1 MIYNT
6 VCPRNCYSSC
16 GMQVKVENGKITDI
30 TAHPDNRATHM
41 GVCLKGLSYINRA
54 VAPNRIVEP
63 LQYNAQSKH
72 FEPISW
78 DQALDTIASKI
89 AKYKAESGPHSIFY
103 YAASGMGGQLNSLA
117 TAFWKLVGGATTL
130 YGNLCWPAGL
140 EATRLTLGDNKH
152 NAPWD
157 LENAKLIVIWG
168 KNPAETNVQEMVFI
182 QNAIEKGAKVVVI
195 DPRRTETADKADSL
209 YLIRPGSDAALAL
222 AIAHVLIN
230 QQLIDLRFIE
240 KYVHGFD
247 AFKQLVKAWTPERA
261 QEITHIPADEIIKLA
276 QLIGSIKP
284 MSLLAG
290 YGMQRYSNGG
300 QTLRALMALCALTG
314 NIGKPGAGWRYA
326 NLQSYVFDAVKEPLN
341 YYPTADASPFRRA
354 VSIARLGEDMLK
366 LHSPTLRMAWV
377 ERGNPL
383 TQNPDTNKV
392 KEAFEKLEFR
402 VVVEEFM
409 TDTAQ
414 AADIVLPAKNMFEQ
428 TDLVTSYWHP
438 YIQLRQKVLDTAGQ
452 CKPESEIWYL
462 LATKLGFSH
471 DEIIKSIPAPGE
483 KNTEAFLRAKLE
495 KAGGL
500 SWEALKEGPCLPKS
514 HQEIAFEDLVFNT
527 PSGKIELWSNEATTR
542 WKTNELPSF
551 EELEELKDDE
561 IEAYPLF
568 LLTPC
573 TKNRIHSQFGN
584 LPWIEALEPEP
595 FAMIHPRDAADRG
608 ISQNSLMDV
617 FNERGSI
624 KVKANVTQG
633 IKRGCISISNGWW
646 NKSGGNPNI
655 LSNGRETDMGHGT
668 AFHNNMVEVRKA
680 DFNQ

>member
-1 MIYNT
+1 
-6 VCPRNCYSSC
+6 
-16 GMQVKVENGKITDI
+16 MQVKVENGKITDI
-30 TAHPDNRATHM
+30 TAHPDNRATRS
-41 GVCLKGLSYINRA
+41 GVCLKGLSYIQRA
-54 VAPNRIVEP
+54 VSPNRLVEP
-63 LQYNAQSKH
+63 LQLNRATKR

-78 DQALDTIASKI
+78 DLALETIASKI
-89 AKYKAESGPHSIFY
+89 TKFKAESGAHSMFF
-103 YAASGMGGQLNSLA
+103 YAASGMAGQLNSLS
-117 TAFWKLVGGATTL
+117 TAFWKLAGGATTL

-140 EATRLTLGDNKH
+140 EATRLMLGENKH

-168 KNPAETNVQEMVFI
+168 KNPAETNIQEIMFI

-195 DPRRTETADKADSL
+195 DPRRTETAEKADTL

-222 AIAHVLIN
+222 AIAHVLIK
-230 QQLIDLRFIE
+230 QQLIDLPFIQNH
-240 KYVHGFD
+240 VLGFD
-247 AFKQLVKAWTPERA
+247 SFKEYVKPWTPERA
-261 QEITHIPADEIIKLA
+261 QAITHIPAGEIIELA
-276 QLIGSIKP
+276 QQIGRIKP

-392 KEAFEKLEFR
+392 KEAFEKLEFK

-438 YIQLRQKVLDTAGQ
+438 YIQLRQKVLDSSGQ
-452 CKPESEIWYL
+452 TKPESEIWYL
-462 LATKLGFSH
+462 LAKKLGFSH
-471 DEIIKSIPAPGE
+471 EQIIKTIPEPNE
-483 KNTEAFLRAKLE
+483 ENTKAFLRLKLE
-495 KAGGL
+495 KAGGID
-500 SWEALKEGPCLPKS
+500 WEALQSGPCLPKN
-514 HQEIAFEDLVFNT
+514 HQEVAFEDLVFKT
-527 PSGKIELWSNEATTR
+527 PSGKIELWSADAKKQ
-542 WKTNELPSF
+542 WKVNELPSF
-551 EELEELKDDE
+551 DELEELNDE
-561 IEAYPLF
+561 ENEDYPLF
-568 LLTPC
+568 LLSPC

-584 LPWIEALEPEP
+584 LGWIETLDPEP
-595 FAMIHPRDAADRG
+595 FAQIHPSDAAERG
-608 ISQNSLMDV
+608 ISHNSLIEI
-617 FNERGSI
+617 FNERGII

-646 NKSGGNPNI
+646 NASGGNPNF
-655 LSNGRETDMGHGT
+655 LSKGRETDMGHGT

-680 DFNQ
+680 DFNQL